1 MKKIFLVCTI
11 LLILPF
17 HIYSDETK
25 APAAANEARV
35 IGIIDYNGQSQNVIT
50 APSTVK
56 PGKEFDV
63 KITTQGGGC
72 EREGD
77 TSVVMMQNGA
87 SITVYDFTTATGP
100 GVVCTMIMKTFTHT
114 ATLKFDQPG
123 EILLR
128 VWGRAIASDTPPDGA
143 PVVVEKKI
151 KVEK

>member
-1 MKKIFLVCTI
+1 MKKIFLVATI
-11 LLILPF
+11 LLVLPF

-25 APAAANEARV
+25 APATANEARV
-35 IGIIDYNGQSQNVIT
+35 IGIIDYNGQSQDVIT
-50 APSTVK
+50 APSSVK
-56 PGKEFDV
+56 PGKEFEV
-63 KITTQGGGC
+63 KIKTQGGGC

-114 ATLKFDQPG
+114 ATLKFEQPG
-123 EILLR
+123 EMLVR

>member
-1 MKKIFLVCTI
+1 MNRIFLVTTI

-17 HIYSDETK
+17 HIFADETN
-25 APAAANEARV
+25 APGATNEARV
-35 IGIIDYNGQSQNVIT
+35 LGIIDYNGTSQNVIT
-50 APSTVK
+50 APSSVK

-63 KITTQGGGC
+63 QIRTQGGGC

-77 TSVVMMQNGA
+77 TTVVLMPAGA
-87 SITVYDFTTATGP
+87 SITVYDFTTATKP
-100 GVVCTMIMKTFTHT
+100 GVACTMIMKTFTHT
-114 ATLKFDQPG
+114 VTMKFDQPG
-123 EILLR
+123 EMLLR

>member
-1 MKKIFLVCTI
+1 MQRIFLVTTI

-17 HIYSDETK
+17 HIFADETN
-25 APAAANEARV
+25 APGATNEARV
-35 IGIIDYNGQSQNVIT
+35 LGIIDYNGTSQNVIT
-50 APSTVK
+50 APSSVK

-63 KITTQGGGC
+63 QIKTQGGGC

-77 TSVVMMQNGA
+77 TTVVLMQAGA
-87 SITVYDFTTATGP
+87 SITVYDFTTATKP
-100 GVVCTMIMKTFTHT
+100 GVACTMIMKTFTHT
-114 ATLKFDQPG
+114 VTMKFDQPG
-123 EILLR
+123 EMLLR

>member
-1 MKKIFLVCTI
+1 MIRIFLVATI

-17 HIYSDETK
+17 HIYSDEAK
-25 APAAANEARV
+25 APASEARV
-35 IGIIDYNGQSQNVIT
+35 LGIIDYNGQSQNVIT
-50 APSTVK
+50 VPHGVK
-56 PGKEFDV
+56 AGKEFDV

-77 TSVVMMQNGA
+77 TSVVMTENGA
-87 SITVYDFTTATGP
+87 SVTLYDFTTATQAATP
-100 GVVCTMIMKTFTHT
+100 CTKILKTFSHT

-123 EILLR
+123 EMLLR
-128 VWGRAIASDTPPDGA
+128 VWGRAIAADTPPDGQ

>member
-1 MKKIFLVCTI
+1 MKKIFLVATI
-11 LLILPF
+11 VLILPF

-25 APAAANEARV
+25 GPAPANEARV
-35 IGIIDYNGQSQNVIT
+35 LGIIDYNGQSQNVIT
-50 APSTVK
+50 APSSVK
-56 PGKEFDV
+56 PGKEFEV

-77 TSVVMMQNGA
+77 TSVLLMQNGA
-87 SITVYDFTTATGP
+87 SITVYDFTTATKP
-100 GVVCTMIMKTFTHT
+100 GVACTMIMKSFTHI

-123 EILLR
+123 EMLLR
-128 VWGRAIASDTPPDGA
+128 VWGRAVASDTPPDGA

>member
-1 MKKIFLVCTI
+1 MKQIFLVATF

-17 HIYSDETK
+17 YIYSDEIS
-25 APAAANEARV
+25 APVSKEARV
-35 IGIIDYNGQSQNVIT
+35 IGIIGQSQNVIT
-50 APSTVK
+50 VPKSVK
-56 PGKEFDV
+56 AGKEFDV

-77 TSVVMMQNGA
+77 TSVVMMQAGA

-114 ATLKFDQPG
+114 ATLKFDEPG
-123 EILLR
+123 EMLLR
-128 VWGRAIASDTPPDGA
+128 VWGREIGAPDAPPDGA
-143 PVVVEKKI
+143 PVIIEKKI